1 MGVHRIQQRTGVGLL
16 FIFFMA
22 LFSCAQQKK
31 KEALDQI
38 ESYEINK
45 KNLEMHLSVLA
56 HDSLEGRETG
66 TDGIEKA
73 AQYIENQFQ
82 RIGLKS
88 ISDSIGFRQWY
99 FIYNKVPAFNVIG
112 MIEGDSLKDEY
123 VVISGHYDHLGIGG
137 ASDTDSIYNGA
148 DDNGSGTAAILVIAE
163 KMFRSKMQGNGP
175 KRNVVF
181 MLFSGEEKG
190 LLGSEYFV
198 DHSILDLEKVS
209 IDVNI
214 DMIGRIDTERK
225 TADTSNYV
233 HVVGT
238 TKMSSELPVLLD
250 QVNGG
255 HSLVLD
261 GKFDD
266 PNDSHR
272 IFYRSDHFNFA
283 KKGVPI
289 LFFYDGMLQGDY
301 HELTDHIEFIDWAV
315 YEKRTRFIYDF
326 IATCANRP
334 NMLKRDIP
342 FE

>member
-1 MGVHRIQQRTGVGLL
+1 MGICRVQQGTGISLL
-16 FIFFMA
+16 FILLMVG
-22 LFSCAQQKK
+22 LSCAEQKN
-31 KEALDQI
+31 EEVLDQI
-38 ESYEINK
+38 DPFEINK
-45 KNLEMHLSVLA
+45 ENLEMHLSVLA
-56 HDSLEGRETG
+56 HDSLQGRETG

-73 AQYIENQFQ
+73 AQYIEAQFQ
-82 RIGLKS
+82 RIGLKA
-88 ISDSIGFRQWY
+88 INDTIGFRQWY
-99 FIYNKVPAFNVIG
+99 FIYDSVPAFNVIG

-137 ASDTDSIYNGA
+137 SIDTDSIYNGA

-163 KMFRSKMQGNGP
+163 KMFRSKLQGNGP

-190 LLGSEYFV
+190 LLGSEYFA
-198 DHSILDLEKVS
+198 DHSLLDLEKVS

-225 TADTSNYV
+225 TADTANYV
-233 HVVGT
+233 HVVGAS
-238 TKMSSELPVLLD
+238 KMSSELPHILD
-250 QVNGG
+250 QVNGE

-261 GKFDD
+261 GKFDE
-266 PNDSHR
+266 PNDRHR

-289 LFFYDGMLQGDY
+289 LFFYDGMLEGDY
-301 HELTDHIEFIDWAV
+301 HELTDHIEFIDWEV
-315 YEKRTRFIYDF
+315 YEKRSAFIYDF
-326 IATCANRP
+326 ISICANRP
-334 NMLKRDIP
+334 NLLKRDIP